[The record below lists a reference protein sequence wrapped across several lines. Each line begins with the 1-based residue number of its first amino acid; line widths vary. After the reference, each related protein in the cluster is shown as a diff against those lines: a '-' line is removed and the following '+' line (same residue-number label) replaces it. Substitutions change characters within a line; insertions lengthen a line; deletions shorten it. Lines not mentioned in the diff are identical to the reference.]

1 MPENTFPL
9 PCVIFAG
16 GKSSRMGRNK
26 ALLPFDG
33 FATLA
38 EYQYARLFPL
48 FDATFIS
55 VKTTEGYPERL
66 PYLPD
71 DPSITDSAPTAGF
84 ITAFRSLGAER
95 IFALSVDTPFVD
107 AAVIRALLSHDSDEL
122 DAVIARTEGGTHPL
136 CGIYHR
142 SLLARFETMAAT
154 GDHKLGRMLS
164 ERRVRYVD
172 FDEEQLFSNLNHLHE
187 YEAALKRVDKT
198 T

>member
-1 MPENTFPL
+1 MPENAFPL
-9 PCVIFAG
+9 PCIIFAG
-16 GKSSRMGRNK
+16 GRSSRMGRNK

-38 EYQYARLFPL
+38 EYQYARLSPL
-48 FDATFIS
+48 FDSAFLS

-71 DPSITDSAPTAGF
+71 DPSLTDAAPTAGF

-95 IFALSVDTPFVD
+95 IFALSVDTPFID
-107 AAVIRALLSHDSDEL
+107 AAVIRTLLEHDSGEL
-122 DAVIARTEGGTHPL
+122 DAVIARTARGSHPL

-142 SLLARFETMAAT
+142 SLLARFEAMAAS

-164 ERRVRYVD
+164 ESRVRYVD
-172 FDEEQLFSNLNHLHE
+172 FGDEQLFSNLNHPHE
-187 YEAALKRVDKT
+187 YEAALKMLDKK
-198 T
+198 